1 MNRLSIFCDVHKAN
15 GGMLKEGDALSG
27 ELWDGKRERIR
38 KASIYGNLPGWDL
51 RSVSAAKNLTFY
63 H

>member
-1 MNRLSIFCDVHKAN
+1 
-15 GGMLKEGDALSG
+15 MLKEGDALSG

-51 RSVSAAKNLTFY
+51 RSVSAA
-63 H
+63 